1 MGDSC
6 GGASNGKCHAR
17 LSRVRCADR
26 FELGPHSGPYILGS
40 SEKFVAGTASPL
52 SPRGTV
58 ACSGNEVAGRGL
70 G

>member
-17 LSRVRCADR
+17 LSR
-26 FELGPHSGPYILGS
+26 GS

-52 SPRGTV
+52 SPRDTV